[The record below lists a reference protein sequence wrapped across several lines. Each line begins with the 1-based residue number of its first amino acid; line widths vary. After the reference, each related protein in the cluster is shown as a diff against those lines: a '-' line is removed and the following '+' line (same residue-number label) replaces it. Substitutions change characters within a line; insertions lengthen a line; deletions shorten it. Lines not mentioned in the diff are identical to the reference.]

1 MSEFIN
7 RPLSRRGF
15 LGGATVAAGLG
26 LTACGGGQQ
35 KAAEAPSGKEGGGT
49 ITAGTAYSTQNY
61 DPSTTSSALA
71 LGVNWQVVEGLYGL
85 NFHDYSTFNEL
96 ATADPKK
103 VL

>member
-1 MSEFIN
+1 MSEIIN

-15 LGGATVAAGLG
+15 LGGATIAAGLG
-26 LTACGGGQQ
+26 LTACNSQPK
-35 KAAEAPSGKEGGGT
+35 KAEETSGKEGGGT

-71 LGVNWQVVEGLYGL
+71 LGCNWQVVEGLYGM

-103 VL
+103 